1 MLFFCKWSNLFST
14 YFQHVW
20 ILDTLTTEFSK
31 LDYIDRWIQLLQI
44 DSENV
49 ILFIVFALKTV
60 TM

>member
-1 MLFFCKWSNLFST
+1 M
-14 YFQHVW
+14 
-20 ILDTLTTEFSK
+20 TEFSK
-31 LDYIDRWIQLLQI
+31 LDYIDRWVQLLQI